1 MANPLTEPFRYRKI
15 PINETEGSEKKKVR
29 PAQASKTLRRIWTYL
44 VNYRGRLLLVFLAV
58 LLSSVLGLLGP
69 FVIGMAIDHYLV
81 EGDTSSLFKVMIGL
95 LAIYAVYSLS
105 MWLQQVWMIGIAQQ
119 TVYSIRSD
127 LFHHFHRLPI
137 PFFDK
142 KQHGELMSR
151 MTNDIENIS
160 NTLNSS
166 VIQIFSS
173 VLTLVGI
180 MIVMLW
186 LSPLMTVITMT
197 VVPLMVFG
205 LKWIT
210 RRTAVFFKQQQKA
223 LGDLNGYI
231 EETVSG
237 QSVIQA
243 FSREGAAIAT
253 FSEKNRELKT
263 TSFWAQTYTGFIPKV
278 MNVLNSLNFAVI
290 AGVGGILAM
299 RGSITIGIIVIF
311 AEYARQFTRPLN
323 DLANQF
329 NMLLAAIAGAERVF
343 DILDEQEERHH
354 DQTKQVK
361 SIKGEV
367 SFEQVSFSYEQ
378 KTTLNNLSFHV
389 NPGETVALIGP
400 TGAGKTTIIC
410 LLSRFYE
417 WDGGAIYVD
426 GEDVTTWDRESYR
439 RHLAFVL
446 QESFL
451 FQGTIRENIR
461 YGRLEAT
468 DEEVEAAAKMA
479 NAHSFIMRLPDQYD
493 TVLDSDGSGISQGQK
508 QLLSIAR
515 AMIANPSILILDEAT
530 SNIDTITELNIQE
543 ALHRLMNGR
552 TSFVIAHRL
561 NTIQHADVILVLEK
575 GTLVEQGSHEELMAK
590 KGVYYDMID
599 RGQQTLAE
607 GEVIR

>member
-400 TGAGKTTIIC
+400 TGAGKTTIIR